1 MSDLLKILE
10 LAKEK
15 EENYF
20 EKEIGLYIKQKEMSF
35 GLVIKPLRLAICGNT
50 SGPSIYDI
58 IKLIGIE
65 TSANRLKYA
74 IEALRYDYV

>member
-1 MSDLLKILE
+1 MSDLLKIFDNAE
-10 LAKEK
+10 EK
-15 EENYF
+15 EENYI
-20 EKEIGLYIKQKEMSF
+20 EREIGLYIIQKEMSF
-35 GLVIKPLRLAICGNT
+35 GQVIKPLRLAICGNT

-74 IEALRYDYV
+74 IEALRYD